1 MSSYF
6 KTIEEQIN
14 ILKSRG
20 LVIEN
25 EQYAKDILLRYNYYK
40 IINGTYKFL
49 IDKETNM
56 YKKGTKFNDLVDLH
70 EFDKELKKILIST
83 MLEIERIS
91 RSIISYKFVEKY
103 PQPGAYL
110 NPKNYDSKDIEY
122 VNINIERMQ
131 ESIQKFEEE
140 KNYNRS
146 IKYYLSKYNSV
157 PFWFIV
163 NFMTFGNIINI
174 YDTFDYSLK
183 EKIADEFQKFV
194 EENIEKNIDGHL
206 TPSQLESFLKN
217 AKDIRNICAHD
228 NLILDFEFNTIEY
241 FSVIHQVYNI
251 KHSDKRNRLFDT
263 VVVLQALL
271 PKKYYGET
279 EMKIKS
285 EIQRLK
291 DNVDESVFENVMQHI
306 GYKRG

>member
-1 MSSYF
+1 MSNYF
-6 KTIEEQIN
+6 KTIDEQIN

-20 LVIEN
+20 LVIDN
-25 EQYAKDILLRYNYYK
+25 EDYARDILLRYNYYK

-49 IDKETNM
+49 IDKKTNM

-70 EFDKELKKILIST
+70 EFDKELKKILIAA
-83 MLEIERIS
+83 MLEIERIA
-91 RSIISYKFVEKY
+91 RSIISYKFVEKF
-103 PQPGAYL
+103 QEPGAYL
-110 NPKNYDSKDIEY
+110 NRKNFDCKDLEL
-122 VNINIERMQ
+122 VNINIERMK
-131 ESIQKFEEE
+131 ESIKKFEEE

-157 PFWFIV
+157 PFWFII

-174 YDTFDYSLK
+174 YETFDFSLK

-194 EENIEKNIDGHL
+194 EENIEKDIEGHL

-228 NLILDFEFNTIEY
+228 NLILDFEFNPIEY
-241 FSVIHQVYNI
+241 FSAIHEVYGINQT
-251 KHSDKRNRLFDT
+251 DKRNRLFDT

-271 PKKYYGET
+271 PKKYYVET
-279 EMKIKS
+279 EMKIKYEVEKLRQNIDKS
-285 EIQRLK
+285 LFDK
-291 DNVDESVFENVMQHI
+291 VMNQV

>member
-25 EQYAKDILLRYNYYK
+25 EEYAKDILLRYNYYK

-56 YKKGTKFNDLVDLH
+56 YKKGTNFNDLVDLH
-70 EFDKELKKILIST
+70 EFDKELKKILISA

-241 FSVIHQVYNI
+241 FSVIHEVYNI
-251 KHSDKRNRLFDT
+251 KPSDKRNRLFDT

-271 PKKYYGET
+271 PKNYYVET
-279 EMKIKS
+279 EMKIKL

-291 DNVDESVFENVMQHI
+291 ENVDESVFENVMQHI